1 MEGRSPVRVVL
12 GSSLRLSADGQLVAT
27 ARETPVWVLTGETAS
42 AEREQALRAR
52 GVEVLRV
59 VSTDGRLDLQA
70 ALQRLA
76 ERGITR
82 AMVEAGPI
90 VSAAFL
96 KADLV
101 DEAALFRSPK
111 AIGPDGIDALDDL
124 SLDALTRSSKLASIG
139 TETIVPDT
147 LEWFE
152 RPH

>member
-1 MEGRSPVRVVL
+1 
-12 GSSLRLSADGQLVAT
+12 LRLPADGQLVAT

-42 AEREQALRAR
+42 AEREQELRAR

-59 VSTDGRLDLQA
+59 PSTDGRLDLQA
-70 ALQRLA
+70 ALRLLA

-82 AMVEAGPI
+82 VMVEAGPI

-96 KADLV
+96 AADLI
-101 DEAALFRSPK
+101 DEAALFRSPE
-111 AIGPDGIDALDDL
+111 AIGADGIDALDGL
-124 SLDALTRSSKLASIG
+124 PLDALTRSSNLALIS
-139 TETIVPDT
+139 TETIRPDA